1 MTAIAPDAL
10 DTAPAGPSGRPNSGP
25 HGLIVA
31 GRELATDLL
40 SSLLF
45 AVLLSFT
52 HDATFSIGVAIAAGV
67 VQIGW
72 LTLRG
77 RKADAMQWMSLG
89 LVVVFGGASLFT
101 HDPRFLMFKPTLIY
115 CAVGAVMLKRGWMTR
130 YIPGPALEWAPDV
143 TTVFGYVWAGM
154 MFTTAAINLALVAN
168 GDPKAWA
175 WFLGVFPLSS
185 KLGLFAV
192 QYLTTRFIVIR
203 RVRAAGAAV

>member
-1 MTAIAPDAL
+1 MTAITSDVS
-10 DTAPAGPSGRPNSGP
+10 TITPADKPGPS
-25 HGLIVA
+25 GLIVA

-45 AVLLSFT
+45 AGLLSFT
-52 HDATFSIGVAIAAGV
+52 HDVTLSICVAIFAGL

-72 LTLRG
+72 LTARG

-89 LVVVFGGASLFT
+89 LVVVFGGASLMT

-115 CAVGAVMLKRGWMTR
+115 CAIGAVMLKRGWLNR
-130 YIPGPALEWAPDV
+130 YMPPKALAWSSDV
-143 TTVFGYVWAGM
+143 TTVFGYIWAVM

-168 GDPKAWA
+168 GDPKVWA

-185 KLGLFAV
+185 KLGLFAI
-192 QYLTTRFIVIR
+192 QYLTTRVIVMR
-203 RVRAAGAAV
+203 RVKAAGALA